1 MAAAQLVYISL
12 QAPASFFL
20 SYTAAAL
27 TNCRSRHANSLTLSL
42 SLLLSRLAC
51 AKNQLFSVL
60 KDYFAAK

>member
-42 SLLLSRLAC
+42 SLALSFGVC
-51 AKNQLFSVL
+51 
-60 KDYFAAK
+60 

>member
-12 QAPASFFL
+12 QAPALLFL

-42 SLLLSRLAC
+42 SIALSFGVC
-51 AKNQLFSVL
+51 
-60 KDYFAAK
+60 